1 MSKPGPKGRV
11 TCLLINDSPDLPDD
25 LLDPDANSPYCSNK
39 SALLFPRDMFESA
52 QWIKICLMTEQEVRY
67 KVQTV

>member
-11 TCLLINDSPDLPDD
+11 TCLLINDCPDLPDD
-25 LLDPDANSPYCSNK
+25 LLEPDANFPYCSNK

-67 KVQTV
+67 V